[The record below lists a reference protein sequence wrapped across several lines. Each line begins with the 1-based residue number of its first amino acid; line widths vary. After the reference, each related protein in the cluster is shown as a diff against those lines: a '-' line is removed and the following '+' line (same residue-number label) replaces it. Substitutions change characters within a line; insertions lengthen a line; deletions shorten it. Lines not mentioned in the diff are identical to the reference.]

1 MEGNMLSDAIDD
13 HQNIRDRLV
22 KFISKE
28 PFNAM
33 DLFSVRRD
41 YNCDLGSW
49 LWKHR
54 NAEIADKKEYQEL
67 VGIHHNFHEIAYKA
81 LMLGSDNKPE
91 EAFAVLVGPYA
102 VIEKQLIEAIVNL
115 GDVE

>member
-1 MEGNMLSDAIDD
+1 MLSDAIDD
-13 HQNIRDRLV
+13 HQKLRDRLV

-33 DLFSVRRD
+33 DLFAIRRD
-41 YNCDLGSW
+41 QNCGLGYW

-54 NAEIADKKEYQEL
+54 YAEVSKSTEYQDL
-67 VGIHHNFHEIAYKA
+67 VEVHRNFHEVAYRA
-81 LMLGSDNKPE
+81 LILGSDNKPE
-91 EAFAVLVGPYA
+91 EAFAVMVGSYTTA
-102 VIEKQLIEAIVNL
+102 EKQLTEAIINL